1 MRRRL
6 KVRLGR
12 WEGVHER
19 LGERMVMAER
29 GLSMPTSTCM
39 SEFMSMSMSMS
50 SVPKSPA
57 VVILSGDEL
66 PKGESW
72 SSDRLR
78 LRSIAADLRDWGG
91 FGGGRDQPV
100 VQRLAHKR
108 NGKRDG
114 SIV

>member
-12 WEGVHER
+12 WEGVLER

-29 GLSMPTSTCM
+29 GLSMPMSTCA
-39 SEFMSMSMSMS
+39 SEFMSMSTSMS
-50 SVPKSPA
+50 SIATSPA
-57 VVILSGDEL
+57 VVTLRGDEL

-78 LRSIAADLRDWGG
+78 LRSIVTDLCDWGRL
-91 FGGGRDQPV
+91 GGGDRRMVKETDQCFG
-100 VQRLAHKR
+100 A
-108 NGKRDG
+108 GG
-114 SIV
+114 T